1 MGFWIVAGAT
11 SVFVALA
18 IWAVF
23 LRPRGGDTPA
33 AAYDLRVYRD
43 QLKELDRDMARG
55 VLSEAEAARAK
66 AEVARRVLEADRALQ
81 AAGSQTESGGPRGKL
96 VLALGLVAMVAGSFG
111 IYWQVGAPG
120 YPDLPLALRVELVEQ
135 ARAERPSQSEV
146 EAEIG
151 VRPTV
156 DVDPEREALVAQL
169 RTVMEQRPD
178 DPEGMSLL
186 AQNEAALGNFRAARL
201 AQERLIGLLG
211 ADVRAQHHVDHA
223 EMMVLAAGGYV
234 SPEAESA
241 LAMALDMSSGN
252 GTAHYYVGLMYAQQG
267 RADLA
272 YPIWRNLLA
281 DSPHD
286 APWLEPIRLQ
296 IEDVAYLAGDNVSLA
311 DLPQPRA
318 PRGPSLEQIEAAEDM
333 APEDRQAMVEGMVG
347 GLAARLASE
356 GGPPEDWAQLIRA
369 FGVLGETDR
378 AQAILDQARVV
389 FAERPDALALVE
401 AAGGTLPEPVE

>member
-33 AAYDLRVYRD
+33 AAYDLQVYRD

-55 VLSEAEAARAK
+55 VLSEAEATRAK

-81 AAGSQTESGGPRGKL
+81 AAGRQTESGGPRGKL

-201 AQERLIGLLG
+201 AQERLIDLLG
-211 ADVRAQHHVDHA
+211 ANVTAQHHVDHA
-223 EMMVLAAGGYV
+223 EMMVLAAGAM
-234 SPEAESA
+234 SP
-241 LAMALDMSSGN
+241 LRPNPLWRRPWICPPVMAR
-252 GTAHYYVGLMYAQQG
+252 
-267 RADLA
+267 RA
-272 YPIWRNLLA
+272 IMW
-281 DSPHD
+281 
-286 APWLEPIRLQ
+286 
-296 IEDVAYLAGDNVSLA
+296 V
-311 DLPQPRA
+311 
-318 PRGPSLEQIEAAEDM
+318 
-333 APEDRQAMVEGMVG
+333 
-347 GLAARLASE
+347 
-356 GGPPEDWAQLIRA
+356 
-369 FGVLGETDR
+369 
-378 AQAILDQARVV
+378 
-389 FAERPDALALVE
+389 
-401 AAGGTLPEPVE
+401 